1 MLQTI
6 DSLPPELLVSVLVC
20 GSTYDL
26 GRMSCACRSFRTLVE
41 VALRQRAGMCDE
53 SDAPLPEGEVSWT
66 QLLSWRERRRPRCG
80 TVLAAGRMHSAF
92 ADAEGRLLTCGTDG
106 DGHGFLGHGDE
117 VVGGS
122 ITTPLPLGSL
132 GWPVVRVVA
141 VAAHTMHSLALSAD
155 GTVFAFGQGRC
166 GKLGHGGEATEWRP
180 RRVAALEH
188 EHVVGVAAG
197 QQHSL
202 VLTREGGVYSFGS
215 GFAGKLGHGDRRN
228 QLLPRL
234 VEALRGVKVAMV
246 AAGSYHSL
254 VVAEGSAYSFGDG
267 VMGQLGHGDRHEHLV
282 PKRITALERV
292 RSAVGGEKH
301 SIALDDSGAP
311 SRLVGCNPVYLGCNP
326 LSPGC
331 NPLPLGCSP
340 LSPGCNPLSAGALF
354 AFGAGKDGRLG
365 VGHDV
370 RPCSRCNAGPGLA
383 HSPMACA
390 DGRQAPL
397 HVPPQVGHGV
407 LEELLLPRRIASLR
421 GVRAIAI
428 AAGTEHS
435 LVLADGGVVYSFGAG
450 GGGKLGH
457 GDARFQWVPTR
468 VRALPPS
475 ARVVAIAAGDAHSL
489 CALADGRV
497 FGWGSGGL
505 GMGLQPAEDP
515 TTTVDHPPTDQQQL
529 NTPGL
534 ADIALADVAIGSAGN
549 QYIPAASMGSRRTL
563 LPLALE
569 RRAVTP
575 DAPGLS
581 QLTTP
586 WPAWPQEPVR
596 NAHSSQRQRVR
607 GCA

>member
-1 MLQTI
+1 MK
-6 DSLPPELLVSVLVC
+6 SCSHELLQNGARTVSTISKINANGHNKHVRLCMLVLDV
-20 GSTYDL
+20 L
-26 GRMSCACRSFRTLVE
+26 GRCNNIAKCSSVFVWSQHSSSNCPVQMMPICWRLFRWCKRVIDQARGKDCQFGVLLFSQPDKLQNAVSRPIGRS
-41 VALRQRAGMCDE
+41 
-53 SDAPLPEGEVSWT
+53 
-66 QLLSWRERRRPRCG
+66 LLANF
-80 TVLAAGRMHSAF
+80 V
-92 ADAEGRLLTCGTDG
+92 
-106 DGHGFLGHGDE
+106 
-117 VVGGS
+117 
-122 ITTPLPLGSL
+122 
-132 GWPVVRVVA
+132 
-141 VAAHTMHSLALSAD
+141 
-155 GTVFAFGQGRC
+155 
-166 GKLGHGGEATEWRP
+166 TEKNDDR
-180 RRVAALEH
+180 
-188 EHVVGVAAG
+188 GVAG
-197 QQHSL
+197 FQP
-202 VLTREGGVYSFGS
+202 GV
-215 GFAGKLGHGDRRN
+215 N

-421 GVRAIAI
+421 GVRVISI

-457 GDARFQWVPTR
+457 GDARFQWIPTR
-468 VRALPPS
+468 VRALPPG

-529 NTPGL
+529 DTPGL
-534 ADIALADVAIGSAGN
+534 ADVALADIAIGSAGN
-549 QYIPAASMGSRRTL
+549 QYIPAASVGSRRTL

-569 RRAVTP
+569 RCAVAP